1 MFTVNQTYMERALSL
16 AAQGRGRT
24 SPNPMVGAVLT
35 RQGVIVGEGYH
46 AYAGGD
52 HAEVVALKAA
62 GGAAR
67 EAVCYVTLE
76 PCTHYGKT
84 PPCAEALVKAEV
96 TRVVVAT
103 YDPNPLVAGEGVR
116 RLRDAGISVEVG
128 LLQEE
133 ATRLNEAYFKYIRN
147 RKPFVLLKAALS
159 LDGKL
164 ATRTGD
170 SQWITGEGARR
181 RVHEMRNAVDAV
193 AVGIGTVLRDDP
205 MLTTRLEGQEG
216 RDPLRVVLDSRGR
229 LPLTAQL
236 LRSGSHPPLVAVGP
250 RVPATRLRRLKEAG
264 ADVTALPHGDGGLSL
279 RDLLGELGRRKIT
292 SVMIEGGG
300 RLATSALQAGI
311 VDKLTVMLSPVLI
324 GGEKAPTLLQGDG
337 VEKLVEALHVTQLT
351 VERLG
356 QDVVLEG
363 YLTEPVAPWVI

>member
-1 MFTVNQTYMERALSL
+1 MIPDGSVSGNLLKNRGFARTRVFTVNQTYMERALSL

-62 GGAAR
+62 GEAAR
-67 EAVCYVTLE
+67 GAVCYVTLE
-76 PCTHYGKT
+76 PCAHYGKT
-84 PPCAEALVKAEV
+84 PPCAESLVKAEV

-103 YDPNPLVAGEGVR
+103 YDPNPLVAGEGAR
-116 RLRDAGISVEVG
+116 RLREAAISVEVG

-147 RKPFVLLKAALS
+147 REPFVLLKAALS

-170 SQWITGEGARR
+170 SQWITGERARR

-216 RDPLRVVLDSRGR
+216 RDPLRVVLDSPPTERGGSRRDGTTPRRRGAFPPRPIGR
-229 LPLTAQL
+229 LGTP
-236 LRSGSHPPLVAVGP
+236 
-250 RVPATRLRRLKEAG
+250 
-264 ADVTALPHGDGGLSL
+264 
-279 RDLLGELGRRKIT
+279 
-292 SVMIEGGG
+292 
-300 RLATSALQAGI
+300 
-311 VDKLTVMLSPVLI
+311 
-324 GGEKAPTLLQGDG
+324 
-337 VEKLVEALHVTQLT
+337 
-351 VERLG
+351 
-356 QDVVLEG
+356 
-363 YLTEPVAPWVI
+363 

>member
-1 MFTVNQTYMERALSL
+1 MFTVNQKYMERALSL

-62 GGAAR
+62 GSAAR
-67 EAVCYVTLE
+67 GAVCYVTLE
-76 PCTHYGKT
+76 PCAHYGKT

-193 AVGIGTVLRDDP
+193 VVGIGTVLRDDP

-236 LRSGSHPPLVAVGP
+236 LRSGSRPPLVAVGP
-250 RVPATRLRRLKEAG
+250 RVSATRLRRLKEAG

-324 GGEKAPTLLQGDG
+324 GGEKAPTLLQGEG
-337 VEKLVEALHVTQLT
+337 IEKLVEALHVTQLT